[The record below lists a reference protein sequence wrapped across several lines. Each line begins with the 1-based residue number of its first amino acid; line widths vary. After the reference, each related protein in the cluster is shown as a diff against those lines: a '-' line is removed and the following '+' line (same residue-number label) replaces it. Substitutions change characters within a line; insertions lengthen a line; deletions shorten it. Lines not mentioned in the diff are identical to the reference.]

1 MFINFFPKQKE
12 NNNSEET
19 STEEVV
25 STEETSLTLSTTK
38 DEETKVDLVMADTS
52 DEELGKLAELLAK
65 MSTLDFQLGILDCIG
80 RLFEE
85 AEQKNKYEELLS
97 LYLKKVEQT
106 VSVEE
111 FGEPIQEELCIRPS
125 EVLQ

>member
-25 STEETSLTLSTTK
+25 STEETSLTLSITK